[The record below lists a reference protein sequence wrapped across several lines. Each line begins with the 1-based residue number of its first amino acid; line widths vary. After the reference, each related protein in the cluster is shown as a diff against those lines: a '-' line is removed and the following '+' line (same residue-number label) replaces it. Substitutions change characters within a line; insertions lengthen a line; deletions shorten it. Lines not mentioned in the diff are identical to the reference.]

1 MKEIFSLILV
11 FALLCSTAVF
21 AHPFKDAQGHWADAE
36 IEKAYTN
43 KVISGD
49 PDGKFRPD
57 DAITRAEF
65 LKMLAAEISAR
76 AEVSIPEISNTEEH
90 WAAKYYSFA
99 TTYMYAPLSD
109 AIGDIAP
116 GVMTAGTYDLPIPR
130 WEMAFMLGETIR
142 NVTGMSAG
150 NIDLPYADK
159 EEIANDYPV
168 GVTQSIASSYGL
180 ALMTGDENNK
190 FNPAASGTR
199 AEAVTVINRLDAMLE
214 KIIESIKAAEA
225 EQQKQ
230 YEAYEQSI
238 KEKLVTYDKIPTGH
252 PIVYMVM
259 ENGKKV
265 TIELYPEFAP
275 QTVANFVK
283 LVKEGFYNGL
293 TFHRV
298 VPGFVA
304 QGGDPDGDGSGG
316 SDGNIKGEFLEN
328 GVETNTLS
336 HTKGAISMARSQH
349 PDSASS
355 QFFICLDDASAA
367 LDGNYA
373 VFGKVIA
380 GMDVVEKFAEVELD
394 WSASGEQSTPKTPIK
409 IKAMTVK

>member
-1 MKEIFSLILV
+1 MKKTVSLII
-11 FALLCSTAVF
+11 ALAMLCSTAAF

-36 IEKAYTN
+36 LEKAYTN

-49 PDGKFRPD
+49 PDGRFRPD

-65 LKMLAAEISAR
+65 LKMLAAEIGAR
-76 AEVSIPEISNTEEH
+76 AEVEIPEADGDDKH
-90 WAAKYYSFA
+90 WAAKYYGFA
-99 TTYMYAPLSD
+99 TTYMFAPMSE
-109 AIGDIAP
+109 AIGDITP
-116 GVMTAGTYDLPIPR
+116 GIMTAETYDLPIPR
-130 WEMAFMLGETIR
+130 WEMAFMLSETVR
-142 NVTGMSAG
+142 NVTGMTAG
-150 NIDLPYADK
+150 SVEITYADK
-159 EEIANDYPV
+159 DEISNNYPETI
-168 GVTQSIASSYGL
+168 GQSVASCFGL
-180 ALMTGDENNK
+180 SLMTGDENNK
-190 FNPAASGTR
+190 FNPSASGTR
-199 AEAVTVINRLDAMLE
+199 AEAVTVINRVDAMLE

-230 YEAYEQSI
+230 YEAYEQAI
-238 KEKLVTYDKIPTGH
+238 KEKLVTYDEIPTGH

-265 TIELYPEFAP
+265 TIELYPEYAP

-293 TFHRV
+293 TFHRI

-316 SDGNIKGEFLEN
+316 SDANIKGEFLTN

-336 HTKGAISMARSQH
+336 HTKGAISMARAQH

-355 QFFICLDDASAA
+355 QFFICLEDVSEI

-380 GMDVVEKFAEVELD
+380 GMDIVEKFAEVELD
-394 WSASGEQSTPKTPIK
+394 WSASGEQSIPKTPII
-409 IKAMTVK
+409 IKAMTIK

>member
-1 MKEIFSLILV
+1 MKKIVSLVLV
-11 FALLCSTAVF
+11 FALMCSTAVF

-49 PDGKFRPD
+49 PDGRFRPD

-65 LKMLAAEISAR
+65 LKMLAAEIAER
-76 AEVSIPEISNTEEH
+76 AEVEIPEADGEDKH

-109 AIGDIAP
+109 AVGGITP
-116 GVMTAGTYDLPIPR
+116 GTMTESTYDLPIPR
-130 WEMAFMLGETIR
+130 WEMAFMLGETVR
-142 NVTGMSAG
+142 NVTGMAAG
-150 NIDLPYADK
+150 DIELPYADAEAVTK
-159 EEIANDYPV
+159 DYPAQV
-168 GVTQSIASSYGL
+168 AQSVASCYGL
-180 ALMTGDENNK
+180 ALMTGDESNK
-190 FNPAASGTR
+190 FNPAANGTR
-199 AEAVTVINRLDAMLE
+199 AEAVTVINRVDAMLE
-214 KIIESIKAAEA
+214 KIIESLEAAQA

-230 YEAYEQSI
+230 YEAYEQAI
-238 KEKLVTYDKIPTGH
+238 KEKLVTYDEIPTGH

-265 TIELYPEFAP
+265 TIELYPEYAP

-293 TFHRV
+293 TFHRI

-304 QGGDPDGDGSGG
+304 QGGDPEGDGSGG
-316 SDGNIKGEFLEN
+316 SNANIKGEFLAN

-355 QFFICLDDASAA
+355 QFFICLDDVSAA
-367 LDGNYA
+367 LDGSYA

-380 GMDVVEKFAEVELD
+380 GMDIVEKFAEVELEMG
-394 WSASGEQSTPKTPIK
+394 ASGEQSTPKTPII

>member
-1 MKEIFSLILV
+1 MKKIVSLII
-11 FALLCSTAVF
+11 ALAMLCSTAAF

-36 IEKAYTN
+36 LEKAYTN
-43 KVISGD
+43 NVISGD
-49 PDGKFRPD
+49 PDGRFRPD

-65 LKMLAAEISAR
+65 LKMLAAEIGAR
-76 AEVSIPEISNTEEH
+76 AEVEIPDSFGEEDH

-99 TTYMYAPLSD
+99 TTYMYAPMSE
-109 AIGDIAP
+109 AIGDITP
-116 GVMTAGTYDLPIPR
+116 GIMTAETYDLPIPR
-130 WEMAFMLGETIR
+130 WEMAFMLSETVR
-142 NVTGMSAG
+142 NVTGMTAG
-150 NIDLPYADK
+150 SIEITYADK
-159 EEIANDYPV
+159 DEISNNYPEKI
-168 GVTQSIASSYGL
+168 GQSVASCFGL
-180 ALMTGDENNK
+180 SLMTGDENNK
-190 FNPAASGTR
+190 FNPSASGTR
-199 AEAVTVINRLDAMLE
+199 AEAVTVINRVDSMLE

-230 YEAYEQSI
+230 YEAYEQAI

-265 TIELYPEFAP
+265 TIELYPEYAP

-293 TFHRV
+293 TFHRI

-316 SDGNIKGEFLEN
+316 SDANIKGEFLAN

-336 HTKGAISMARSQH
+336 HTKGVISMARSQH

-355 QFFICLDDASAA
+355 QFFICLDDTATA
-367 LDGNYA
+367 LDGSYA
-373 VFGKVIA
+373 AFGKVIA
-380 GMDVVEKFAEVELD
+380 GMDIVEKFAEVELD
-394 WSASGEQSTPKTPIK
+394 WSASGEQSTPKTPIV